1 MTITTLLLE
10 KYDVSPITGFLP
22 SKPPLKRLSNEYF
35 APWENMMDDFNDLLL
50 AGKLREKIH
59 KLPLLDSRRL
69 QTIEEYRRAF
79 LIMCMLSHS
88 YVWGKLEQASEVRK
102 KKKRKLRNNRKK
114 KLTQLFS
121 R

>member
-59 KLPLLDSRRL
+59 KASSYLYWIPEGYKQLKN
-69 QTIEEYRRAF
+69 TEE
-79 LIMCMLSHS
+79 HS
-88 YVWGKLEQASEVRK
+88 
-102 KKKRKLRNNRKK
+102 
-114 KLTQLFS
+114 
-121 R
+121 

>member
-1 MTITTLLLE
+1 MISHLFKRQKKTGTNKTLQALDFNLFSFFFFLFFFVFPFRFKQTMTITTLLLE

-59 KLPLLDSRRL
+59 KVIIMIDEQEDS
-69 QTIEEYRRAF
+69 
-79 LIMCMLSHS
+79 
-88 YVWGKLEQASEVRK
+88 
-102 KKKRKLRNNRKK
+102 
-114 KLTQLFS
+114 
-121 R
+121 

>member
-59 KLPLLDSRRL
+59 KVIMMIDEREDS
-69 QTIEEYRRAF
+69 
-79 LIMCMLSHS
+79 
-88 YVWGKLEQASEVRK
+88 
-102 KKKRKLRNNRKK
+102 
-114 KLTQLFS
+114 
-121 R
+121 

>member
-1 MTITTLLLE
+1 MNKKILN
-10 KYDVSPITGFLP
+10 IGFQ
-22 SKPPLKRLSNEYF
+22 
-35 APWENMMDDFNDLLL
+35 
-50 AGKLREKIH
+50 
-59 KLPLLDSRRL
+59 LPLLDSRRL

-102 KKKRKLRNNRKK
+102 KKKKKLRNNRKK

-121 R
+121 RQSLPAQLAIPWTNIADHLGLCPVVCHAAVVLWNYRMLDQEEPLDLK